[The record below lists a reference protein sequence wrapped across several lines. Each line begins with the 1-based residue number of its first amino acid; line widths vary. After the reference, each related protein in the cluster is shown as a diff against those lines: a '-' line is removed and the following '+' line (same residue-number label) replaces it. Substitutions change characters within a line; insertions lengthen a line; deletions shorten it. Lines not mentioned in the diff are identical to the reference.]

1 MLRRQLAQAEAMQ
14 EISRALISTLDLHQ
28 VLTLIL
34 ELARRV
40 IDYDSASVLLV
51 NSDKTGLVI
60 AASYGF
66 STSLV
71 GQAFLFDE
79 GNISA
84 SVIAGQQT
92 LVVDDVQQH
101 PGWGRTRTD
110 LEGATT
116 IRAWIG
122 APLVVEGESLGLVTF
137 DKHTPAFYSPQDAR
151 FASAFAA
158 QAALAVRNARLF
170 EETRRRAEEMATL
183 QQVGLELA
191 ERAETLET
199 VLPAVLERVRNL
211 FHADGCEIWLWHKDS
226 GTLELVTYLAGT
238 GPDMR
243 GLRIRPG
250 EGFNGRLFESG
261 QPLLLDDYAAWPG
274 RLAPWEGVPHHAIM
288 GVLLVW
294 HGRRIGTLCVHH
306 SDPSLRFKPDDVRL
320 LGLLANHAAAA
331 IANARLLDETRR
343 QLAELEVLNE
353 IGRALSSI
361 IQLDAL
367 IELIYRQVS
376 RLMDTTNFY
385 VALYDEARRWI
396 EFAIEIEAGQRCPP
410 RGRAVADGLTEYI
423 LTTRQVL
430 FVPSEFDRDK
440 IYGAASIRPR
450 GRPARSWLGV
460 PLIAGDRPLGVMAV
474 QSYERNY
481 AYDER
486 DKRVLVTI
494 AAQAAV
500 AVQNA
505 RLYEAE
511 QVRIQELEARQRQLA
526 EILHLGN
533 RLRADLAPVT
543 IAEYIA
549 EAALAATGF
558 GVALVSLVE
567 GDPPALRRVASAGIA
582 PETWARLQPTA
593 QPLSVLLEFLRDE
606 FRISQSYFIPHER
619 RPPELGERLQLY
631 VSAADDSS
639 WQPGRWHPRDI
650 LVVPLRDKDGQIVGA
665 LSVDEPA
672 DGLRPS
678 LATIG
683 ALEIFANQAAAALQN
698 ARLYEAEQQRVREL
712 EAKQR
717 QLATILRAGNLLR
730 ADLSLESILT
740 HLAHAAREATGFNVA
755 VLSLLEGEP
764 PVLRRVAAAGIPP
777 AVFAEFQQHT
787 VDFDTIKKLM
797 NDRFRVS
804 QSYFLPHE
812 RSEEWLENIEGLVTL
827 PDSTDWQPG
836 QWHPYDALFTPLRDR
851 SGRVIGTL
859 SVDGPVDNRRPTLA
873 TIEMLEIFAN
883 QASVAVQNARLY
895 QAAHEQADRLALIN
909 RVARQTTQTLALNKV
924 LDTAV
929 QSIRATFGYQD
940 VGILLLEDNGLVLR
954 AAAGHIFETLCGQFR
969 IAVGQGLTG
978 WAAANRQ
985 TVIVGDTQLDRRY
998 FAVDANTRSEIVV
1011 PLIASG
1017 QLVGVLNVESN
1028 KPYAFKDDDV
1038 LGLET
1043 MADQLAGA
1051 IINAQLYTEAQ
1062 QRAEELR
1069 QQKAELELLYRSA
1082 NALAATLDSTA
1093 LLNQLLPLAVSVA
1106 NVSYGSVFLL
1116 DEAGQVTHQALT
1128 RRGLAEVEIERVT
1141 RLVLEHGLAGWV
1153 YRHAQPALLT
1163 DVQHD
1168 ERWIRLDAPYEPVGS
1183 AVCVPLTVRQSV
1195 RGIITL
1201 LHSAIGHFTERHQRT
1216 LMAIA
1221 QQAATALENIYLYER
1236 ERRRAEQLA
1245 LLHRVAAAVTSSLDI
1260 AQVLQAATTRL
1271 VQLFEVDHCG
1281 IVLFD
1286 EHLNYGQLM
1295 AEHPPTDAAGSRFP
1309 LADDQIEQELVATR
1323 RPVSSV
1329 NVEAGERLGVSSR
1342 AALRDSS
1349 VVSTLFVP
1357 LIIKD
1362 RLIGS
1367 FGLDVCS
1374 APRTFSAED
1383 IELAQT
1389 IAAQIAIAVDN
1400 ARLYAESVTRVEQEM
1415 AIARQIQQNL
1425 FPRQLPAVP
1434 GLRIAAV
1441 CRPARETGGDFY
1453 EFVVVDDRRL
1463 SIIVGDVSGKGLPAA
1478 MLMAAARSTA
1488 RARAYEHSSPARVLN
1503 EVNELLQAD
1512 VPAGSFVAMSCSMI
1526 DVDMGRLMISNG
1538 GQVSPLVLPADGPAA
1553 FIRLP
1558 SPKLPLGVWPDLE
1571 YREAQCTLRPGDT
1584 VLFCTDGIVEAHNPA
1599 GEMFGFERLGQVV
1612 NRCAG
1617 LSVDELLTAVL
1628 ESVDTFAEGI
1638 EQYDDITLVV
1648 VRRVAS

>member
-1 MLRRQLAQAEAMQ
+1 MSDLERIRQLEAERDMLRRQLAQAEAMQ
-14 EISRALISTLDLHQ
+14 EISRALTSTLDLHQ

-34 ELARRV
+34 ELAQRV

-51 NSDKTGLVI
+51 TPDKTGVVI

-71 GQAFLFDE
+71 GKSFLFEE

-84 SVIAGQQT
+84 SVIASQQT

-110 LEGATT
+110 LEGALT

-137 DKHTPAFYSPQDAR
+137 DKHTPAFYSSQDAQ

-191 ERAETLET
+191 ERTEALDA
-199 VLPAVLERVRNL
+199 VLVAVLERVRDL
-211 FHADGCEIWLWHKDS
+211 FHADGCEIWLWHDES
-226 GTLELVTYLAGT
+226 GTLELVTYLSTT

-243 GLRIRPG
+243 GMHIRPG

-261 QPLLLDDYAAWPG
+261 QPLLLDDYAAWPH
-274 RLAPWEGVPHHAIM
+274 RLAAWEGLPHHAMM
-288 GVLLVW
+288 GVPMVW

-306 SDPSLRFKPDDVRL
+306 SNPSLRFNSDDVRL

-353 IGRALSSI
+353 IGRALGST
-361 IQLDAL
+361 IQLAAL
-367 IELIYRQVS
+367 MELIYQQVT

-385 VALYDEARRWI
+385 IALYDEARQWI
-396 EFAIEIEAGQRCPP
+396 EFAIEVEEGQRRPP
-410 RGRAVADGLTEYI
+410 RGRAFADGLTEYI
-423 LTTRQVL
+423 LSTRQVL
-430 FVPSEFDRDK
+430 FVPSEFDRDR
-440 IYGAASIRPR
+440 IYGAAGIRPH
-450 GRPARSWLGV
+450 GRPALSWLGV

-486 DKRVLVTI
+486 DKRLLVTI

-500 AVQNA
+500 A
-505 RLYEAE
+505 
-511 QVRIQELEARQRQLA
+511 
-526 EILHLGN
+526 
-533 RLRADLAPVT
+533 
-543 IAEYIA
+543 
-549 EAALAATGF
+549 
-558 GVALVSLVE
+558 
-567 GDPPALRRVASAGIA
+567 
-582 PETWARLQPTA
+582 
-593 QPLSVLLEFLRDE
+593 
-606 FRISQSYFIPHER
+606 
-619 RPPELGERLQLY
+619 
-631 VSAADDSS
+631 
-639 WQPGRWHPRDI
+639 
-650 LVVPLRDKDGQIVGA
+650 
-665 LSVDEPA
+665 
-672 DGLRPS
+672 
-678 LATIG
+678 
-683 ALEIFANQAAAALQN
+683 LQN
-698 ARLYEAEQQRVREL
+698 ARLYETEQSRIQEL

-730 ADLSLESILT
+730 ADLSLESILS
-740 HLAHAAREATGFNVA
+740 HVAHAVREATGFRVA
-755 VLSLLEGEP
+755 ALSLLEGNP

-777 AVFAEFQQHT
+777 DVFAEFQRHT
-787 VDFDTIKKLM
+787 VDLDTLKNLM

-812 RSEEWLENIEGLVTL
+812 RSDEWLKNIEGIVTP
-827 PDSTDWQPG
+827 PDSTDRQPG

-859 SVDGPVDNRRPTLA
+859 SVDDPADGRRPTLA

-883 QASVAVQNARLY
+883 QASIAVQNARLY

-909 RVARQTTQTLALNKV
+909 KVARQTTRTLALDELLN
-924 LDTAV
+924 TAV

-940 VGILLLEDNGLVLR
+940 VGVLLLEDGALVLR
-954 AAAGHIFETLCGQFR
+954 AAAGHIFENLCGQFR

-985 TVIVGDTQLDRRY
+985 TVIVGDTQLDARY
-998 FAVDANTRSEIVV
+998 FAVDANTRAEIVV

-1017 QLVGVLNVESN
+1017 QLLGVLNVESSR
-1028 KPYAFKDDDV
+1028 PYAFKDDDV
-1038 LGLET
+1038 MGLET

-1051 IINAQLYTEAQ
+1051 IVNARLYAEAQ
-1062 QRAEELR
+1062 HRAEELR
-1069 QQKAELELLYRSA
+1069 RQKAELELLYRSA
-1082 NALAATLDSTA
+1082 GALAATLDPTA
-1093 LLNQLLPLAVSVA
+1093 LLDQLLPLAASVA
-1106 NVSYGSVFLL
+1106 DVSYGSVFLL

-1128 RRGLAEVEIERVT
+1128 RRGLSEVEIKQVT
-1141 RLVLEHGLAGWV
+1141 HLVLEHGLAGWV
-1153 YRHAQPALLT
+1153 YRHAQPALLS
-1163 DVQHD
+1163 DAQHD
-1168 ERWIRLDAPYEPVGS
+1168 ERWVRLDAPYEPVGS
-1183 AVCVPLTVRQSV
+1183 ALCVPLMVRQTV

-1201 LHSAIGHFTERHQRT
+1201 LHSSVNHFTERHQRT

-1245 LLHRVAAAVTSSLDI
+1245 LLHRVAAAITSSLDI
-1260 AQVLQAATTRL
+1260 AQVLQVATTRL
-1271 VQLFEVDHCG
+1271 VQLFGVDHCG

-1286 EHLNYGQLM
+1286 EYLHYGQLM
-1295 AEHPPTDAAGSRFP
+1295 AEHPPTNAAGLRFP
-1309 LADDQIEQELVATR
+1309 LADDQVEQELVATR
-1323 RPVSSV
+1323 RPVSIV
-1329 NVEAGERLGVSSR
+1329 NVEADERLSVSSR
-1342 AALRDSS
+1342 AALRTSS
-1349 VVSTLFVP
+1349 VISTLFVP
-1357 LIIKD
+1357 LIAHD

-1367 FGLDVCS
+1367 FELDVCDS
-1374 APRTFSAED
+1374 PRVFTAQE

-1389 IAAQIAIAVDN
+1389 IAAQIAVAVDN

-1425 FPRQLPAVP
+1425 FPRQLPAIP
-1434 GLRIAAV
+1434 GLEIAAV

-1453 EFVVVDDRRL
+1453 EFVVVDERRL
-1463 SIIVGDVSGKGLPAA
+1463 SIIIGDVSGKGLPAA

-1526 DVDMGRLMISNG
+1526 DVEAGCLITGNG

-1553 FIRLP
+1553 FIQLP
-1558 SPKLPLGVWPDLE
+1558 PPRLPLGMWPDLE
-1571 YREAQCTLRPGDT
+1571 YHEAQYDLRPGDT

-1599 GEMFGFERLGQVV
+1599 GEMFGFERLEQVV

-1617 LSVDELLTAVL
+1617 LGVDELLAAVL
-1628 ESVDTFAEGI
+1628 ESVDAFAEGT
-1638 EQYDDITLVV
+1638 EQYDDITLVIV
-1648 VRRVAS
+1648 HRQALDN